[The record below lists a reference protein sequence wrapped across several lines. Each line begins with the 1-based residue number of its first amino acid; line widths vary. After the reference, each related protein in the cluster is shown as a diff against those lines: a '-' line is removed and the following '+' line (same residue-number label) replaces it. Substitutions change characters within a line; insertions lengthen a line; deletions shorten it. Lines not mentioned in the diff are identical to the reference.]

1 MEDELIKQVWDETLT
16 ILKETI
22 GEPTYGTWIVP
33 LVPHSLEEN
42 CFCALTGQ
50 NLSVQ
55 ILQKNQ
61 KDISAALSPFFVT
74 FCNLYVFSLHFCFWV
89 LR

>member
-1 MEDELIKQVWDETLT
+1 MEDTLIKEVWDEVLV

-33 LVPHSLEEN
+33 LVPHSLEDN

-50 NLSVQ
+50 NLAVQ
-55 ILQKNQ
+55 ILQKNRH
-61 KDISAALSPFFVT
+61 SFRLVLESYATYPLSDKSQPT
-74 FCNLYVFSLHFCFWV
+74 L
-89 LR
+89 